1 MLNVTWMRTLREVA
15 ERGSFSAAAP
25 AMAFPQP
32 AVSRQVALLERQ
44 AGTPLVART
53 RPGVRLTDAGRVRLG
68 AFASALAHLAPRAVA
83 AMRERHPGIE
93 VSLSLAG
100 RDEALAALRAGR
112 LDMAL
117 IFTGA
122 DDAQAPEPEV
132 ELTPLFDD
140 RFAVVLPPDH
150 RLAGRRRVRLR
161 ELSGDPWIQGASGGP
176 ASRLVQRACRAAGFE
191 PRIAFETDDPLVTR
205 GLVAPGVGVALA
217 SGFGLA
223 AVPADVSVCSLG
235 ADSPVRR
242 IEAATL
248 QGLRTPAQ
256 AALLGLPLSPLRG
269 GRAPAPAHA
278 ARAAGRARHRPR
290 RRRFRAAPAPR
301 AAAAPR
307 GRGLARGRGHAA
319 GRGRARRLAALRAG
333 QAPEAAGRRHRP
345 HLNPAPIPS
354 P

>member
-15 ERGSFSAAAP
+15 ARGSFSAAAQE
-25 AMAFPQP
+25 MAFTQP

-53 RPGVRLTDAGRVRLG
+53 RQGVRLTDAGRLLVGHADAIIARLDAAEEQLAELAGLRRGRVRLG
-68 AFASALAHLAPRAVA
+68 AFPSALAHLAPRAVA

-93 VSLSLAG
+93 VSLSLVG

-122 DDAQAPEPEV
+122 DDARPPEPEV

-161 ELSGDPWIQGASGGP
+161 ELAGDPWIQGASGGP

-191 PRIAFETDDPLVTR
+191 PRIAFETDDPLVTW
-205 GLVAPGVGVALA
+205 GLVAAGVGVALA

-256 AALLGLPLSPLRG
+256 AALLDVLGTLTRSW
-269 GRAPAPAHA
+269 
-278 ARAAGRARHRPR
+278 
-290 RRRFRAAPAPR
+290 
-301 AAAAPR
+301 
-307 GRGLARGRGHAA
+307 
-319 GRGRARRLAALRAG
+319 
-333 QAPEAAGRRHRP
+333 
-345 HLNPAPIPS
+345 
-354 P
+354 

>member
-15 ERGSFSAAAP
+15 ERGSFSAAAQ
-25 AMAFPQP
+25 AMAFTQP

-53 RPGVRLTDAGRVRLG
+53 RQGVRLTEAGRLLVGHADAIIARLDAAEEQLAELAGLRRGRVRLG

-83 AMRERHPGIE
+83 AMRERHPGID

-122 DDAQAPEPEV
+122 DDARPPEPEV

-161 ELSGDPWIQGASGGP
+161 ELADDPWIQGASGGP

-191 PRIAFETDDPLVTR
+191 PRIAFETDDPLVTW
-205 GLVAPGVGVALA
+205 GLVAAGVGVALA

-256 AALLGLPLSPLRG
+256 AALLDVLGTLTRSW
-269 GRAPAPAHA
+269 
-278 ARAAGRARHRPR
+278 
-290 RRRFRAAPAPR
+290 
-301 AAAAPR
+301 
-307 GRGLARGRGHAA
+307 
-319 GRGRARRLAALRAG
+319 
-333 QAPEAAGRRHRP
+333 
-345 HLNPAPIPS
+345 
-354 P
+354 

>member
-15 ERGSFSAAAP
+15 ERGSFSAAAQE
-25 AMAFPQP
+25 MAFTQP

-44 AGTPLVART
+44 AGVPLVART
-53 RPGVRLTDAGRVRLG
+53 RQGVRLTEAGRLLVGHADAIIARLDAAEEQLAELAGLKRGRVRVG

-83 AMRERHPGIE
+83 AMRERHPGID

-122 DDAQAPEPEV
+122 DDARPPEPEV

-161 ELSGDPWIQGASGGP
+161 ELAGDPWIQGASGGP

-191 PRIAFETDDPLVTR
+191 PRIAFETDDPLVTW
-205 GLVAPGVGVALA
+205 GLVAAGVGVALA
-217 SGFGLA
+217 SGFALD

-235 ADSPVRR
+235 ADSPVRH

-256 AALLGLPLSPLRG
+256 AALVDVLGTLTRSW
-269 GRAPAPAHA
+269 
-278 ARAAGRARHRPR
+278 
-290 RRRFRAAPAPR
+290 
-301 AAAAPR
+301 
-307 GRGLARGRGHAA
+307 
-319 GRGRARRLAALRAG
+319 
-333 QAPEAAGRRHRP
+333 
-345 HLNPAPIPS
+345 
-354 P
+354 

>member
-15 ERGSFSAAAP
+15 ERGSFSAAAQE
-25 AMAFPQP
+25 MAFTQP

-44 AGTPLVART
+44 AGVPLVART
-53 RPGVRLTDAGRVRLG
+53 RQGVRLTEAGRLLVGHADAIIARLDAAEEQLAELAGLKRGRVRVG

-83 AMRERHPGIE
+83 AMRERHPGID

-122 DDAQAPEPEV
+122 DDARPPEPEV

-161 ELSGDPWIQGASGGP
+161 ELADDPWIQGASGGP

-191 PRIAFETDDPLVTR
+191 PRIAFETDDPLVTW
-205 GLVAPGVGVALA
+205 GLVAAGVGVALA

-235 ADSPVRR
+235 PDSPVRH

-256 AALLGLPLSPLRG
+256 AALLDVLRTLT
-269 GRAPAPAHA
+269 R
-278 ARAAGRARHRPR
+278 
-290 RRRFRAAPAPR
+290 
-301 AAAAPR
+301 
-307 GRGLARGRGHAA
+307 
-319 GRGRARRLAALRAG
+319 
-333 QAPEAAGRRHRP
+333 
-345 HLNPAPIPS
+345 S
-354 P
+354 W